1 MKNIKNSKN
10 VFKQALKYMPGG
22 VNSPVRSFSAVKE
35 DPRFIKR
42 SFGAYIEDIDNNIY
56 IDYIS
61 SFGPLIFGHGKKEIM
76 DSLLVT
82 AQRKIQNMQLP

>member
-56 IDYIS
+56 RLYIFFWATNFWS
-61 SFGPLIFGHGKKEIM
+61 WEKRDHRCCKKC
-76 DSLLVT
+76 S
-82 AQRKIQNMQLP
+82 